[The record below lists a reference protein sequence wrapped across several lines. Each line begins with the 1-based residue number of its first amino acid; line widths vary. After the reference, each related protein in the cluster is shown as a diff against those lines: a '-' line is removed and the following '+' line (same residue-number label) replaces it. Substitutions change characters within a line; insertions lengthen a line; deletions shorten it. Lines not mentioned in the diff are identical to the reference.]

1 MSKTSSFEYLQ
12 SLAARCRAG
21 LTVLPSARD
30 NRAIVWSGVGFRIGE
45 QYCVTAMD
53 DIAEVLTEPAATR
66 LPGVKPWVRGVANV
80 RGRLLPLVDLSAFLG
95 EQAALEQSQRRVL
108 VIEKGEIYLGLIVDD
123 VFGMQHFNVD
133 TFRLDGGLNVA
144 AMANYIQG
152 GYQQDQRYWVVF
164 RPAQLIEDNNFYTVA
179 A

>member
-1 MSKTSSFEYLQ
+1 MSKISSFEYLQ
-12 SLAARCRAG
+12 SLAVRCRSG
-21 LTVLPSARD
+21 FTVLPRARD
-30 NRAIVWSGVGFRIGE
+30 NRAIVWNGVGFRIGG
-45 QYCVTAMD
+45 QYCVTTMD

-95 EQAALEQSQRRVL
+95 EQAAPDQGQRRVL
-108 VIEKGEIYLGLIVDD
+108 VIEKGDIYLGLIVDD

-133 TFRLDGGLNVA
+133 TFRLDGGLDVA
-144 AMANYIQG
+144 AMASYIQG

-164 RPAQLIEDNNFYTVA
+164 RPQQLIEDNNFYTVA

>member
-1 MSKTSSFEYLQ
+1 MSNTLSFDYLQ
-12 SLAARCRAG
+12 DLDTRFRAG
-21 LTVLPSARD
+21 LAALPSARD
-30 NRAIVWSGVGFRIGE
+30 NRAITWSGVGFRIGK
-45 QYCVTAMD
+45 QHCVTAMD

-95 EQAALEQSQRRVL
+95 EQGTRDQRQRRVL

-123 VFGMQHFNVD
+123 VFGMQHFNAE
-133 TFRLDGGLNVA
+133 TFRLDSELQVSTI
-144 AMANYIQG
+144 ANYVQG
-152 GYQQDQRYWVVF
+152 CYEHAKRQWVVF
-164 RPAQLIEDNNFYTVA
+164 RPVQLIEDDNFYTVA

>member
-1 MSKTSSFEYLQ
+1 MSNTLSFEYLQ
-12 SLAARCRAG
+12 SLAARCRAEF
-21 LTVLPSARD
+21 TALPSARD
-30 NRAIVWSGVGFRIGE
+30 NRAIMWNGVGFRVGE

-53 DIAEVLTEPAATR
+53 DIAEVLMEPAATR

-95 EQAALEQSQRRVL
+95 ERTALEQSQRRVL
-108 VIEKGEIYLGLIVDD
+108 VIEKADIYLGLIVDD

-133 TFRLDGGLNVA
+133 TFRLDGGLDVA
-144 AMANYIQG
+144 SMANYIQG
-152 GYQQDQRYWVVF
+152 GYQQGQRHWVLF

>member
-1 MSKTSSFEYLQ
+1 MPNTLSFDYLQ
-12 SLAARCRAG
+12 SLAQRFRADFSA
-21 LTVLPSARD
+21 LPSARD
-30 NRAIVWSGVGFRIGE
+30 NRAITWSGVGFRIGE

-53 DIAEVLTEPAATR
+53 DIAEVLTEPAVTR

-80 RGRLLPLVDLSAFLG
+80 RGRLLPLVDLTAFIEDRVNS
-95 EQAALEQSQRRVL
+95 EQRQRRVL

-123 VFGMQHFNVD
+123 VFGMQHFD
-133 TFRLDGGLNVA
+133 AETFSLKSDLSTP

-152 GYQQDQRYWVVF
+152 CYQHGQRQWLVF
-164 RPAQLIEDNNFYTVA
+164 RPVQLIEDDNFYTVA